1 MRFRVQN
8 IRKGYCEVWANKYDG
23 QRYQKLAVVRHE
35 NLPDDKCWHWSAKE
49 NEPPFYMP
57 RLTTAFPTRTMCVL
71 DCEKWALK
79 RLVERAIEE
88 QPKESPHWHS
98 PRRDAWCDVRRH
110 DYLFAFDELEEIDK
124 RLKTFEEE

>member
-23 QRYQKLAVVRHE
+23 QRYERIATVKRLD
-35 NLPDDKCWHWSAKE
+35 NDGWHWLATDHYTLPEE
-49 NEPPFYMP
+49 NYV
-57 RLTTAFPTRTMCVL
+57 AQGTRH
-71 DCEKWALK
+71 DCICDCMRAALK

-110 DYLFAFDELEEIDK
+110 DYLFAHDELEEIDK
-124 RLKTFEEE
+124 KLKTFEEES